1 MKVLKIRIAAISLIV
16 SLSACQTGFDTQS
29 NLVFDKNAP
38 SSKAYKNELAVKI
51 KANPSGLIYTF
62 NKYFESNGQ
71 DFLYITITGEDFKAN
86 GLVLVQNWDK
96 LENIRRTKGI
106 GYLGAELEG
115 LRLNIK
121 ENSDGAMLVCA
132 GLEKILD

>member
-96 LENIRRTKGI
+96 LENIRRTKGT